1 MITASKPLK
10 IKFLR
15 INSGAIQMILLLIFI
30 LILTEISNHLKFSL
44 NFNDHLLEIGIGTM
58 NVQKLLK

>member
-1 MITASKPLK
+1 MITAINPLK

-15 INSGAIQMILLLIFI
+15 INSGAIQVILLLIFI
-30 LILTEISNHLKFSL
+30 LILTEISNHL
-44 NFNDHLLEIGIGTM
+44 NFFLDFRAHLLEIGIGKM